1 MNMKTA
7 FTNFAVA
14 ALALTSVLTASAVS
28 HKDFGRLVTPA
39 KIVYAPTRLDFCY
52 VRTNVEEVVEEVLKE
67 AEAAEEAAEEMP
79 TARDGEGEDGVAV
92 SETGAETNATEEA
105 ASPAN
110 AEAEATEAAEADEEA
125 EPGEPDIPAEP
136 VVTYVTN
143 LVTVVRTNY
152 VTRGESML
160 TAKDYLA
167 QGWKRVVDEKPAA
180 SASNKVVVATGWAED
195 ETTITRQYAEE
206 DAPEPV
212 KVPRKFSKLKIYGA
226 ISKLGAWEKVQAW
239 LEGKTVDGVNG
250 WIAFQLAQE
259 VSEDN
264 ALFSAWAEEARQL
277 LGLSEA
283 DFETL
288 LGGCVLDED

>member
-14 ALALTSVLTASAVS
+14 ALALPSVLTASAVS

-67 AEAAEEAAEEMP
+67 AE
-79 TARDGEGEDGVAV
+79 V
-92 SETGAETNATEEA
+92 S
-105 ASPAN
+105 SPAD
-110 AEAEATEAAEADEEA
+110 AEAEATEAAGTGDEAEPG

-136 VVTYVTN
+136 VITYVTN

>member
-7 FTNFAVA
+7 FTSFAAA
-14 ALALTSVLTASAVS
+14 ALALAGALTASAVS
-28 HKDFGRLVTPA
+28 HKDFGRLVTPEQ
-39 KIVYAPTRLDFCY
+39 IEYAPTRLDFCF

-67 AEAAEEAAEEMP
+67 AEAAEETP

-92 SETGAETNATEEA
+92 SETGSETNATEEA

-110 AEAEATEAAEADEEA
+110 AEAETAEAAGADEEA
-125 EPGEPDIPAEP
+125 GPGEPGEPDIPAEP
-136 VVTYVTN
+136 VVAYVTN

-160 TAKDYLA
+160 TAKDYLSR
-167 QGWKRVVDEKPAA
+167 GWKRIVDEKPAA

-195 ETTITRQYAEE
+195 ETVITRQYAEE

-277 LGLSEA
+277 LGLTEA

>member
-7 FTNFAVA
+7 FTSFAAA
-14 ALALTSVLTASAVS
+14 ALALAGALTASAVS
-28 HKDFGRLVTPA
+28 HKDFGRLVSPDE
-39 KIVYAPTRLDFCY
+39 IEYAPTRLDFCF

-67 AEAAEEAAEEMP
+67 AEAA
-79 TARDGEGEDGVAV
+79 G
-92 SETGAETNATEEA
+92 
-105 ASPAN
+105 
-110 AEAEATEAAEADEEA
+110 ADEEA
-125 EPGEPDIPAEP
+125 GPGEQTEPDIPAEP

-160 TAKDYLA
+160 TAKDYLSR
-167 QGWKRVVDEKPAA
+167 GWKRIVDEKPAA

-226 ISKLGAWEKVQAW
+226 ISKLGAWEKVRAW

-277 LGLSEA
+277 LGLTEA